1 MSSLGFSIQPLFLRF
16 SSIFSLI
23 SPFHFQMPIMLFNP
37 KKFLPHLVVI
47 LLFVVAALAY
57 FNPVLQGKK
66 IFQSDIVQYN
76 GMAKQQNDFRKVTG
90 EESYWTDAAFG
101 GMPTYQLG
109 AKYPNNYI
117 KQLDLAIR
125 FLPRP
130 ADYLFLYFIGMYVLL
145 LVLKV
150 DYKLAFLGALAFG
163 FSTYLII
170 ILGVGHNSKAH
181 AIAYMPLVLSGI
193 FLTFQRKYLYGFLL
207 LTVSMALELV
217 ANHFQM
223 TYYLMLLVVIIG
235 IVYLIDAFRKKLL
248 PHYFKSVGIM
258 IGAVVI
264 ALGLNATNILATKE
278 YADTSTRGNTG
289 LTINVDGSP
298 KKNNSGLDYDYITEY
313 SYGKLE
319 SFNLFIP
326 RFMGGSSSESF
337 PENSETSET
346 LIRMGASPQDVNQI
360 LNQIPMYWGDQS
372 FVGAPAYVGAIVIF
386 LAVLALFLIRGRLKW
401 WVVSGFVLTLL
412 LSWGKNFSG
421 LTEFFINYVPMYD
434 KFRAVSSIQ
443 VIIELL
449 LPILAVVGLHQFFN
463 KQEREKERTKALLW
477 STGIVG
483 GISIVFLLFKTSLFD
498 FASPY
503 DGYFREEMGLPF
515 VEAVRADR
523 MALFTSDTLRSLI
536 FVLLT
541 AVVLWFT
548 IKGTLKKGFAIAAL
562 SVLILVDLVGV
573 DRRYVNEEDFVQARV
588 MDQPFQENGADIQ
601 ILEDE
606 DHFRV
611 YDATT
616 NAFNSARASYFHN
629 ALGGYHAAK
638 PGRMQELFEFYI
650 SQGNVGILNMM
661 NVRYIIVQ
669 NKNGG
674 PVAQRNPYANGDSW
688 FVENVLP
695 AENANDEIRL
705 LDSLDTKKTAVINKE
720 FLSKI
725 PNQKIERDSSATID
739 LFSYSPNHLV
749 YETSSKTPQLAVFS
763 EVYYPKGWNAYINGQ
778 PAEYFRANYV
788 LRAMVI
794 PEGNN
799 KIEFKFEPKVIQTG
813 STISLI
819 SAILFFLILL
829 SGLYYIF
836 RKKEI
841 KD

>member
-1 MSSLGFSIQPLFLRF
+1 MQ
-16 SSIFSLI
+16 
-23 SPFHFQMPIMLFNP
+23 FNF

-57 FNPVLQGKK
+57 FSPVLQGKR

-76 GMAKQQNDFRKVTG
+76 GMAKQQNDFRKATG
-90 EESYWTDAAFG
+90 EETYWTDAAFG

-170 ILGVGHNSKAH
+170 ILGVGHNAKAH

-193 FLTFQRKYLYGFLL
+193 FLTFRGKYLYGFLL
-207 LTVSMALELV
+207 LTVSLALELV

-223 TYYLMLLVVIIG
+223 TYYLMILVVVIG
-235 IVYLIDAFRKKLL
+235 IVYLIDAFKKKLL
-248 PHYFKSVGIM
+248 PHYFKAVGIM
-258 IGAVVI
+258 MGAVLI

-289 LTINVDGSP
+289 LTINADGSP
-298 KKNNSGLDYDYITEY
+298 KDNNSGLDFDYITEY

-326 RFMGGSSSESF
+326 RFMGGSSSEAF
-337 PENSETSET
+337 PKDSKTEEA
-346 LIRMGASPQDVNQI
+346 LIRMGASLQEAKEIQS
-360 LNQIPMYWGDQS
+360 QIPMYWGNQS

-401 WVVSGFVLTLL
+401 WAVSALVLTLL

-421 LTEFFINYVPMYD
+421 LTELFINYVPMYD

-443 VIIELL
+443 VIIELI
-449 LPILAVVGLHQFFN
+449 LPIFAVVGLHQFFSQN
-463 KQEREKERTKALLW
+463 EREKEKTKALLW
-477 STGIVG
+477 TTGIVG
-483 GISIVFLLFKTSLFD
+483 GISVIFLLFKASLFD
-498 FASPY
+498 FAGPY
-503 DGYFREEMGLPF
+503 DSYFREEMGLPF
-515 VEAVRADR
+515 VDAIREDR
-523 MALFTSDTLRSLI
+523 MALFSSDTLRSLI

-541 AVVLWFT
+541 AAVLWFF
-548 IKGTLKKGFAIAAL
+548 IKGTLKKGFAIGAL
-562 SVLILVDLVGV
+562 SLLILIDLVGV
-573 DRRYVNEEDFVQARV
+573 DRRYVSEEDFVQARV
-588 MDQPFQENGADIQ
+588 MDQPFQKNGADIQ

-606 DHFRV
+606 DHYRV
-611 YDATT
+611 YDATA

-650 SQGNVGILNMM
+650 SQGNIGILNMM
-661 NVRYIIVQ
+661 NVRYLIVQ

-674 PVAQRNPYANGDSW
+674 PVSQRNPYANGNVW

-695 AENANDEIRL
+695 AENANQEIQL

-720 FLSKI
+720 YLSRI
-725 PNQKIERDSSATID
+725 PNQKIERDSSATIE
-739 LFSYSPNHLV
+739 LFSYKPNHLV
-749 YETSSKTPQLAVFS
+749 YEASTKTQQLAIFS
-763 EVYYPKGWNAYINGQ
+763 EVYYPKGWNAYINGN
-778 PAEYFRANYV
+778 PAEYFRADYV

-799 KIEFKFEPKVIQTG
+799 KIEFKFEPKVIQIG
-813 STISLI
+813 STISLVT
-819 SAILFFLILL
+819 SILFLLILL
-829 SGLYYIF
+829 SGLYSVF
-836 RKKEI
+836 WKKET
-841 KD
+841 KK

>member
-1 MSSLGFSIQPLFLRF
+1 MQ
-16 SSIFSLI
+16 
-23 SPFHFQMPIMLFNP
+23 FNL

-57 FNPVLQGKK
+57 FSPVLQGKR

-76 GMAKQQNDFRKVTG
+76 GMAKQQNDFRETTG
-90 EESYWTDAAFG
+90 EETFWTDAAFG

-109 AKYPNNYI
+109 AKYPHNYI
-117 KQLDLAIR
+117 KQLDLTIR

-130 ADYLFLYFIGMYVLL
+130 ADYLFLYLIGMYVLL
-145 LVLKV
+145 IVLKV

-170 ILGVGHNSKAH
+170 ILGVGHNAKAH

-193 FLTFQRKYLYGFLL
+193 FLTFRGKYLYGFLL

-235 IVYLIDAFRKKLL
+235 IVYFIDAFNKKMI
-248 PHYFKSVGIM
+248 PQYFKAVGIM
-258 IGAVVI
+258 VVAVLI

-289 LTINVDGSP
+289 LSINADGSP
-298 KKNNSGLDYDYITEY
+298 KDNTSGLDFDYITEY

-326 RFMGGSSSESF
+326 RFMGGSSSEAF
-337 PENSETSET
+337 PDDSKTVET
-346 LIRMGASPQDVNQI
+346 LLRMGATSQDINQI
-360 LNQIPMYWGDQS
+360 MGQIPMYWGDQT

-386 LAVLALFLIRGRLKW
+386 LAVLALFLIRGRFKW
-401 WVVSGFVLTLL
+401 WTVSALILTLL

-443 VIIELL
+443 VLIELI
-449 LPILAVVGLHQFFN
+449 LPILAVVGLHQFFS
-463 KQEREKERTKALLW
+463 QREREKERTKALLW

-483 GISIVFLLFKTSLFD
+483 GISVIFLLLKSSLFD

-503 DGYFREEMGLPF
+503 DSYFREELGLQF
-515 VEAVRADR
+515 VEAIREDR

-541 AVVLWFT
+541 AGVLWFF
-548 IKGTLKKGFAIAAL
+548 IKGTLKKGVAIAAL

-573 DRRYVNEEDFVQARV
+573 DRRYVNEEDFVLARV
-588 MDQPFQENGADIQ
+588 MDQPFQMNGADIQ

-611 YDATT
+611 YDATSS
-616 NAFNSARASYFHN
+616 AFNSARASYFHN

-650 SQGNVGILNMM
+650 SKGDIGILNMM

-669 NKNGG
+669 NQNGG
-674 PVAQRNPYANGDSW
+674 PVAQRNPYANGNAW
-688 FVENVLP
+688 FVENVQP

-705 LDSLDTKKTAVINKE
+705 LDSLDTKRTAVISRE
-720 FLSKI
+720 FLVKI
-725 PNQKIERDSSATID
+725 SNQEIERDSSATIE
-739 LFSYSPNHLV
+739 LFSYKPNHLV
-749 YETSSKTPQLAVFS
+749 YEASTKTPQLAVFS
-763 EVYYPKGWNAYINGQ
+763 DVYYPKGWNVYINGK
-778 PAEYFRANYV
+778 PAEYFPANYV
-788 LRAMVI
+788 LRAMAI
-794 PEGNN
+794 PAGNS
-799 KIEFKFEPKVIQTG
+799 KIEFKFEPQVIQTG
-813 STISLI
+813 STISLV
-819 SAILFFLILL
+819 SSILFLLILL
-829 SGLYYIF
+829 SGLYLAF
-836 RKKEI
+836 KRKKTSE
-841 KD
+841 

>member
-1 MSSLGFSIQPLFLRF
+1 MQ
-16 SSIFSLI
+16 
-23 SPFHFQMPIMLFNP
+23 FNY
-37 KKFLPHLVVI
+37 KKFLPHLVVFV
-47 LLFVVAALAY
+47 LFIVASLAY

-66 IFQSDIVQYN
+66 IFQSDIVQYT
-76 GMAKQQNDFRKVTG
+76 GMAKQQNDFRKATG
-90 EESYWTDAAFG
+90 EETYWTDAAFG

-130 ADYLFLYFIGMYVLL
+130 ADYLFLYFIGMYILF

-170 ILGVGHNSKAH
+170 ILGVGHNAKAH
-181 AIAYMPLVLSGI
+181 AIAYMPFVLSGI
-193 FLTFQRKYLYGFLL
+193 FLTFRGKYLWGFLL

-235 IVYLIDAFRKKLL
+235 IAYLIDAFKKKLL
-248 PHYFKSVGIM
+248 PHYFKAVGIM
-258 IGAVVI
+258 AAGVLIAV
-264 ALGLNATNILATKE
+264 GLNATNILATKE
-278 YADTSTRGNTG
+278 YADASTRGKTE
-289 LTINVDGSP
+289 LTINADGTP
-298 KKNNSGLDYDYITEY
+298 KENKTGLDFDYITEY

-326 RFMGGSSSESF
+326 RFMGGSSTEAFPKDSKTVES
-337 PENSETSET
+337 
-346 LIRMGASPQDVNQI
+346 LMRMGASSQEANQV
-360 LNQIPMYWGDQS
+360 LKQVPMYWGDQS
-372 FVGAPAYVGAIVIF
+372 FVGAPAYAGAIIIF

-401 WVVSGFVLTLL
+401 WVVSAFVLTLL

-421 LTEFFINYVPMYD
+421 LTEFFIDYVPLYD

-443 VIIELL
+443 VIIELI
-449 LPILAVVGLHQFFN
+449 LPILAIVGLHQFFS
-463 KQEREKERTKALLW
+463 QFEKEEEKKKALLY

-483 GISIVFLLFKTSLFD
+483 GITLIFILFKSSLFD

-503 DGYFREEMGLPF
+503 DSYFRDELGLPF
-515 VEAVRADR
+515 LEAIREDR
-523 MALFTSDTLRSLI
+523 ISLFTSDAIRSLI

-541 AVVLWFT
+541 VAVLWFFM
-548 IKGTLKKGFAIAAL
+548 KGTLKKGFAIAAL
-562 SVLILVDLVGV
+562 CVLVLVDLVGV
-573 DRRYVNEEDFVQARV
+573 DRRYVNEEDFVQAKLV
-588 MDQPFQENGADIQ
+588 DEPFQKNGADIQ
-601 ILEDE
+601 ILED
-606 DHFRV
+606 DGHYRV

-616 NAFNSARASYFHN
+616 NAFNSGRASYYHN

-638 PGRMQELFEFYI
+638 PGRIQDLNEFYI
-650 SQGNVGILNMM
+650 SNGNIGILNMM

-674 PVAQRNPYANGDSW
+674 AVAQRNPYANGNAW

-695 AENANDEIRL
+695 AENANEEIQL
-705 LDSLDTKKTAVINKE
+705 LDSLNTKVTAVINKE

-725 PNQKIERDSSATID
+725 PAQNIQRDTISTIE
-739 LFSYSPNHLV
+739 LFSYKPNHLV
-749 YETSSKTPQLAVFS
+749 YEASTDTDQLVIFS
-763 EVYYPKGWNAYINGQ
+763 EIYYPKGWNAYINGK

-794 PEGNN
+794 PPGNN

-813 STISLI
+813 STISLVSSI
-819 SAILFFLILL
+819 IFLLILL
-829 SGLYYIF
+829 SGLYFAF
-836 RKKEI
+836 RKKEV
-841 KD
+841 KK